1 MGRDTLLLRRLGLW
15 PLCCT
20 VVTCLP
26 EGNKFNLGAV
36 APGEE
41 LLLEG
46 HPRIITLEQVNEI
59 DPGTDRI
66 PVLVDILRVTPH
78 IRTHPSLTVR
88 AFDAINKPDLV
99 TTRLLFFV
107 RSDRREE
114 IMTSLCGMSGD
125 RSIAPEVD
133 LEESRMT
140 TVLLPERQIV
150 IARVGLMPLSAATR
164 VA

>member
-1 MGRDTLLLRRLGLW
+1 MERDALLFRRLGLW

-41 LLLEG
+41 LILEG
-46 HPRIITLEQVNEI
+46 HPRHITLQDLNGV
-59 DPGTDRI
+59 DSGMDRI
-66 PVLVDILRVTPH
+66 PVLVDILNVTPH
-78 IRTHPSLTVR
+78 VRTHPSLTVR
-88 AFDAINKPDLV
+88 AFDAINQPDRVKL
-99 TTRLLFFV
+99 RMLFFV
-107 RSDRREE
+107 GSNRREE

-133 LEESRMT
+133 LNESRMT
-140 TVLLPERQIV
+140 TMLLPGRKIV

>member
-1 MGRDTLLLRRLGLW
+1 MERDTSLLRRLGLW

-26 EGNKFNLGAV
+26 EENKFDLAAV
-36 APGEE
+36 APGEG
-41 LLLEG
+41 LVLEG
-46 HPRIITLEQVNEI
+46 HPRHITLEDLNEVN
-59 DPGTDRI
+59 PGMDRV

-133 LEESRMT
+133 LDESRMT
-140 TVLLPERQIV
+140 TMLLPGRKIV
-150 IARVGLMPLSAATR
+150 IARVGLMPLSAATK